1 MIVITMWIHT
11 SSNYCSMIVLLH
23 THAFAGNNSRLWRTA
38 VQYDPVKQCSWLRIV
53 RYKNYYA
60 HTTHTIRENTAAHK
74 LLTCT
79 RSLFTV
85 CFRGKTC
92 HARLGNND
100 RGTRSNFVKPFSFW
114 DSKAILLLSRVTLSS
129 VHYNRN
135 FQNHSWFSV
144 CDVITVSV
152 TSSQC
157 LWRDPQNQWKGLTIA
172 VFNLQS

>member
-23 THAFAGNNSRLWRTA
+23 THAFAGNHFQTVTHRCTTQKSNVHDWELYGTKTTMHTPRTRYERTQQHTSYWH
-38 VQYDPVKQCSWLRIV
+38 VHVVYSQYVFEVTLVTR
-53 RYKNYYA
+53 A
-60 HTTHTIRENTAAHK
+60 
-74 LLTCT
+74 CT
-79 RSLFTV
+79 
-85 CFRGKTC
+85 
-92 HARLGNND
+92 GNND
-100 RGTRSNFVKPFSFW
+100 RGTRSNFVKPFCFW

-157 LWRDPQNQWKGLTIA
+157 LWRDPDIQWKWLTIA